1 MTTTLTADPA
11 AIRPLG
17 PVESP
22 PSFAVAASQTAV
34 RTIRQFVRTPQLI
47 GISLAQGSL
56 FLLIFRYVFGGAI
69 GTGHHYV
76 DFLVPGFV
84 MTTILFAGSGASTG
98 VAEDVDS
105 GMVER
110 FRSLPLPRGSVL
122 VGRALADTAL
132 LVLVLGVT
140 SAVGLL
146 VGFHYR
152 TDAASALA
160 AFGLAV
166 AAGFAFEWLFV
177 LLGLLAGNAQAAQGM
192 SLLVFPLTFAS
203 SAYVPVHTMP
213 GWLQAFAEHQPLT
226 VLVDAARALCLGAD
240 PGQSTGRLVVEG
252 LLWCFGLTVVF
263 APLAMARFHRR

>member
-1 MTTTLTADPA
+1 V
-11 AIRPLG
+11 G
-17 PVESP
+17 
-22 PSFAVAASQTAV
+22 QTAL
-34 RTIRQFVRTPQLI
+34 RTIRQFLRTPQLI
-47 GISLAQGSL
+47 GISLVQGSM

-69 GTGHHYV
+69 GTSGHSYV
-76 DFLVPGFV
+76 DFLIPGFV

-98 VAEDVDS
+98 VAADLES

-110 FRSLPLPRGSVL
+110 LRSLPAPRASVL
-122 VGRALADTAL
+122 VGRAVADTVL

-140 SAVGLL
+140 TAVGFL

-160 AFGLAV
+160 AFGLCV
-166 AAGFAFEWLFV
+166 AAGFAFEWLFI

-203 SAYVPVHTMP
+203 SAYVPVHSMP

-226 VLVDAARALCLGAD
+226 VLVDAARALSLGAE
-240 PGQSTGRLVVEG
+240 PGQSTGGLVAQSLV
-252 LLWCFGLTVVF
+252 WCAAIVAVF
-263 APLAMARFHRR
+263 APLALLRFNRR